1 MVHQASALEQLR
13 SVRPAPTALY
23 TALLHV
29 LLCTACQ
36 HTQCALFVTLHG
48 LLDPI
53 YPLGLGVDWI
63 PPIHNDTSLP
73 LEGLEGSSV
82 WNGEPETGESQVNGR
97 RKHSSCLCRHCVCK

>member
-36 HTQCALFVTLHG
+36 HTQCALFVPFTV
-48 LLDPI
+48 
-53 YPLGLGVDWI
+53 YWI
-63 PPIHNDTSLP
+63 PSIHW
-73 LEGLEGSSV
+73 V
-82 WNGEPETGESQVNGR
+82 
-97 RKHSSCLCRHCVCK
+97 